1 VAAPQ
6 LRPVRWQ
13 SAVLALPEPNKGT
26 TVIVVGVDPHK
37 KSHTAI
43 AIDATTGQA
52 LDQLSVRA
60 TDAGHR
66 RLVRWM
72 RGLGGDLRVALEDVR
87 PVSARLERALVEHEI
102 AVVRV
107 PPRLMGQARAAGRQR
122 GKSDPID
129 AAAVARAAL
138 AHPELPAARLE
149 GPELELHLLLAHR
162 EDLVAERTRLQG
174 RLRWHLHALEPE
186 LEIPPRALDR
196 IAWLARAGERLQ
208 PMGGMR
214 ARIAAEL
221 VDDCR
226 ALNARI
232 EVLAR
237 EIAAM
242 AEAQA
247 PSLIAIPG
255 CGPLTAAKLVAE
267 VAGIERFAGPAQLA
281 RYGGVAPV
289 PVSSGAHQR
298 HRLDRA
304 GNRQLNCALHR
315 MAVTQ
320 ARVHPPAQEYLARKA
335 AEGKSPRE
343 ARRCLKRH
351 LVNVIFRT
359 MSERTSATGPL
370 PAAALT

>member
-1 VAAPQ
+1 M
-6 LRPVRWQ
+6 
-13 SAVLALPEPNKGT
+13 
-26 TVIVVGVDPHK
+26 IVVGVDPHK
-37 KSHTAI
+37 KTHTAI
-43 AIDATTGQA
+43 AIDAASGQA
-52 LDQLSVRA
+52 LEELCVRA

-66 RLVRWM
+66 RLVRWLG
-72 RGLGGDLRVALEDVR
+72 GLGGEVRVALEDVR
-87 PVSARLERALVEHEI
+87 QVSGRLERALVEHEI

-107 PPRLMGQARAAGRQR
+107 PPQLMGQARAAGRPR

-129 AAAVARAAL
+129 AAAVARASL
-138 AHPELPAARLE
+138 AHPELPPARLE
-149 GPELELHLLLAHR
+149 GPELELALLLAHR
-162 EDLVAERTRLQG
+162 EDLVGERTRIQA
-174 RLRWHLHALEPE
+174 RLRWHLHALDPE

-196 IAWLARAGERLQ
+196 LVWLARAARHLG
-208 PMGGMR
+208 PIGGMR

-221 VDDCR
+221 VERCR

-232 EVLAR
+232 DALAR

-242 AEAQA
+242 AKAQA

-289 PVSSGAHQR
+289 PVSSGPHQR

-315 MAVTQ
+315 IALTQ
-320 ARVHPPAQEYLARKA
+320 TRAHPPAREYLARKA

-351 LVNVIFRT
+351 LVNVVFRA
-359 MSERTSATGPL
+359 MRAQLSAE
-370 PAAALT
+370 AAALT